1 MIILRTEN
9 EIIQQINHF
18 RNIQKVMEQDSPTLE
33 DERRIKLLF
42 NTAISTL
49 LWVLSEDNNTPLN
62 VTMQDIDNA
71 VKKLQ
76 QIVEDKKENKNG
88 REKDSD

>member
-1 MIILRTEN
+1 
-9 EIIQQINHF
+9 
-18 RNIQKVMEQDSPTLE
+18 MEQDSPTLE

-42 NTAISTL
+42 NTAISSL

-76 QIVEDKKENKNG
+76 QIVENKKESKNG

>member
-1 MIILRTEN
+1 
-9 EIIQQINHF
+9 
-18 RNIQKVMEQDSPTLE
+18 MEQDSPTLE

-42 NTAISTL
+42 NTAISSL

-76 QIVEDKKENKNG
+76 QIVEDKKESKNG
-88 REKDSD
+88 REKESD

>member
-1 MIILRTEN
+1 
-9 EIIQQINHF
+9 
-18 RNIQKVMEQDSPTLE
+18 MEQDSPTLE

-42 NTAISTL
+42 NTAISSL

-88 REKDSD
+88 REKDSN

>member
-1 MIILRTEN
+1 MRTEE

-18 RNIQKVMEQDSPTLE
+18 HKIQKVMEQDSPTLE

-42 NTAISTL
+42 NTAISSL

-62 VTMQDIDNA
+62 ITMQDIDNA

-76 QIVEDKKENKNG
+76 QIVENKKESKNG
-88 REKDSD
+88 REKESD

>member
-1 MIILRTEN
+1 MRTED

-18 RNIQKVMEQDSPTLE
+18 RKIQKVMEQDSPTLE

-42 NTAISTL
+42 NTAISSL

-76 QIVEDKKENKNG
+76 QIVEDKKENKSG
-88 REKDSD
+88 REKDSN

>member
-1 MIILRTEN
+1 MRTED

-18 RNIQKVMEQDSPTLE
+18 RNIQKIMEQDSPTLE

-88 REKDSD
+88 REKDSN

>member
-1 MIILRTEN
+1 
-9 EIIQQINHF
+9 
-18 RNIQKVMEQDSPTLE
+18 MEQDSPTLE

-42 NTAISTL
+42 NTAISSL

-71 VKKLQ
+71 IKKLQ
-76 QIVEDKKENKNG
+76 QIVENKKKSKNG
-88 REKDSD
+88 REKESD

>member
-1 MIILRTEN
+1 
-9 EIIQQINHF
+9 
-18 RNIQKVMEQDSPTLE
+18 MEQDSPTLE

-42 NTAISTL
+42 NTAISSL
-49 LWVLSEDNNTPLN
+49 LWVLSEDNNTPFN

-76 QIVEDKKENKNG
+76 QIVENKKENKNG
-88 REKDSD
+88 REKDSN

>member
-1 MIILRTEN
+1 MRTED

-76 QIVEDKKENKNG
+76 QIAKDKKNNG
-88 REKDSD
+88 EKVKESD

>member
-1 MIILRTEN
+1 
-9 EIIQQINHF
+9 
-18 RNIQKVMEQDSPTLE
+18 MEQDSPTLE

-42 NTAISTL
+42 NTAISSL

-76 QIVEDKKENKNG
+76 QIIENKKESKNG
-88 REKDSD
+88 REKESD

>member
-1 MIILRTEN
+1 MRTEE

-18 RNIQKVMEQDSPTLE
+18 RKIQKVMEQDSPTLE

-42 NTAISTL
+42 NTAISSL
-49 LWVLSEDNNTPLN
+49 LWVLSEDNNAPLN

-76 QIVEDKKENKNG
+76 QIVENKKGSKNG
-88 REKDSD
+88 KEKESD

>member
-1 MIILRTEN
+1 MRTEE

-18 RNIQKVMEQDSPTLE
+18 RRIQKVMEQDSPTLE

-42 NTAISTL
+42 NTAISSL

-76 QIVEDKKENKNG
+76 QIVKNKKGSKNE
-88 REKDSD
+88 REKESD

>member
-1 MIILRTEN
+1 
-9 EIIQQINHF
+9 
-18 RNIQKVMEQDSPTLE
+18 MEQDSPTLE

-42 NTAISTL
+42 NTAISSL

-76 QIVEDKKENKNG
+76 QIIENKKESKNG
-88 REKDSD
+88 REKESN

>member
-1 MIILRTEN
+1 MRTEE
-9 EIIQQINHF
+9 EIVQQINHF
-18 RNIQKVMEQDSPTLE
+18 RKIQKVMEQDSPTLE

-42 NTAISTL
+42 NTAISSL

-88 REKDSD
+88 RKKDSN

>member
-1 MIILRTEN
+1 MRTEE
-9 EIIQQINHF
+9 EIVQQINHF
-18 RNIQKVMEQDSPTLE
+18 RKIQKVMEQDSPTLE

-42 NTAISTL
+42 NTAISSL

-62 VTMQDIDNA
+62 VTMQNIDNA

-88 REKDSD
+88 RKKDSN

>member
-1 MIILRTEN
+1 
-9 EIIQQINHF
+9 
-18 RNIQKVMEQDSPTLE
+18 MEQDSPTLE

-42 NTAISTL
+42 NTAISSL

-62 VTMQDIDNA
+62 ITMQDIDNA

-76 QIVEDKKENKNG
+76 QIVENKKESKNG
-88 REKDSD
+88 REKESD

>member
-1 MIILRTEN
+1 MRTED

-76 QIVEDKKENKNG
+76 QIAKDKKENKNG

>member
-1 MIILRTEN
+1 MRTKE
-9 EIIQQINHF
+9 EIIQQITHF
-18 RNIQKVMEQDSPTLE
+18 RKIQKVMEQDSPTLE

-42 NTAISTL
+42 NTAISSL

-88 REKDSD
+88 REKDSN

>member
-1 MIILRTEN
+1 MRTEE

-18 RNIQKVMEQDSPTLE
+18 RRIQKVMEQDSPTLE

-42 NTAISTL
+42 NTAISSL

-76 QIVEDKKENKNG
+76 QIVENKKGSKNE
-88 REKDSD
+88 REKESD

>member
-1 MIILRTEN
+1 
-9 EIIQQINHF
+9 
-18 RNIQKVMEQDSPTLE
+18 MEQDSPTLE

-42 NTAISTL
+42 NTAISSL

-76 QIVEDKKENKNG
+76 QIVENKKGSKNE
-88 REKDSD
+88 REKESD

>member
-1 MIILRTEN
+1 
-9 EIIQQINHF
+9 
-18 RNIQKVMEQDSPTLE
+18 MEQDSPTLE

-42 NTAISTL
+42 NTAISSL

-76 QIVEDKKENKNG
+76 QIVENKKESKNG
-88 REKDSD
+88 REKESD

>member
-1 MIILRTEN
+1 MRTEE

-18 RNIQKVMEQDSPTLE
+18 RRIQKVMEQDSPTLE

-42 NTAISTL
+42 NTAISSL

-88 REKDSD
+88 RKKDSN

>member
-1 MIILRTEN
+1 MRTEE

-42 NTAISTL
+42 NTAISSL

-88 REKDSD
+88 REKDSN

>member
-1 MIILRTEN
+1 MRTEE

-18 RNIQKVMEQDSPTLE
+18 RKIQKVMEQDSPTLE

-42 NTAISTL
+42 NTAISSL

-76 QIVEDKKENKNG
+76 QIVKNKKGSKNE
-88 REKDSD
+88 REKESD